1 MTAKVFTAVPP
12 SHTAKNPAMKK
23 PKMPS
28 FVSLSPPGS
37 FSVLTLNTESAMR
50 VLSPDARATTERLW
64 REVAGETETHVS
76 AAAVS
81 APVNTA
87 GLWFA
92 AAFEARAR
100 SATRTGPVTRPVV
113 LQFKAWR
120 ETAVR
125 EDARDPTK
133 GTAMSRIAR

>member
-1 MTAKVFTAVPP
+1 
-12 SHTAKNPAMKK
+12 
-23 PKMPS
+23 
-28 FVSLSPPGS
+28 
-37 FSVLTLNTESAMR
+37 MR

-100 SATRTGPVTRPVV
+100 IATRTVPVTRPVV